1 MPLLQQ
7 QQSYR
12 NRPPSSF
19 IVCRS
24 TVNREATKE
33 ETVASFHAGPT
44 LPTESGN
51 GRVKVNGITVNDNG
65 SSSSYFN
72 GGVNGVNGSAQHG
85 VYGVVEKVP
94 DVNLNGIDEVANG
107 PLPSSTN
114 NSDILTMMMTDPNH
128 TANVMTILIGIDNG
142 MALKD
147 VFWVGFYIDK
157 SIGLVVVVGFDDAGS
172 GTASL
177 TLASTRKLS
186 SD

>member
-1 MPLLQQ
+1 M
-7 QQSYR
+7 
-12 NRPPSSF
+12 
-19 IVCRS
+19 
-24 TVNREATKE
+24 
-33 ETVASFHAGPT
+33 
-44 LPTESGN
+44 
-51 GRVKVNGITVNDNG
+51 NGITVNDNG

-128 TANVMTILIGIDNG
+128 TANVMTISIGIDNG

-147 VFWVGFYIDK
+147 AFF
-157 SIGLVVVVGFDDAGS
+157 GS
-172 GTASL
+172 DSTL
-177 TLASTRKLS
+177 TNQSVWWWLS
-186 SD
+186 DLTMPAAVRPR